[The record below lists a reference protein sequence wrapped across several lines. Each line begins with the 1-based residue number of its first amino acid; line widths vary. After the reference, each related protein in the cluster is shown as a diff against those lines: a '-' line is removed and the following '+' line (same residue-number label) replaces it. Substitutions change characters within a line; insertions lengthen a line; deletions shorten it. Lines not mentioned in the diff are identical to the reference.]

1 MRKFAYMFVVFGLAV
16 GLGVWLNQS
25 PQTAALDQEF
35 ALPFAANA
43 QSSDADAGATEIID
57 MVQGAEDAPITV
69 IEYASFTCPHCAR
82 FHSDVYKLLRKN
94 YIDTGKIKFIF
105 REVYFDKY
113 GMWASMI
120 ARCSGPDR
128 FFGMTD
134 LILNSQSTWARAGD
148 DLAIVEALRKIGR
161 LSGMQD
167 AALDSCLQDGDKL
180 RALVGWYKENAQRD
194 GIQSTPS
201 FLIYGQ
207 PYKNMDY
214 EEFAKILD
222 EKLQLE

>member
-43 QSSDADAGATEIID
+43 QSSDADAGAAEIID

-94 YIDTGKIKFIF
+94 YIDTGKVKFIF

-167 AALDSCLQDGDKL
+167 AALDSCLQDGEKI

-201 FLIYGQ
+201 FLIDGQ

-214 EEFAKILD
+214 KEFAKILD
-222 EKLQLE
+222 EKL

>member
-43 QSSDADAGATEIID
+43 QSSDADAGAAEIID
-57 MVQGAEDAPITV
+57 LVQGAEDAPITV

-94 YIDTGKIKFIF
+94 YIDTGKVKFIF

-167 AALDSCLQDGDKL
+167 AALDSCLQDGEKL

-201 FLIYGQ
+201 FLIDGQ

-214 EEFAKILD
+214 EEFAKIID
-222 EKLQLE
+222 EKL

>member
-43 QSSDADAGATEIID
+43 QSSDADAGAAEIID
-57 MVQGAEDAPITV
+57 MVQGVEDAPITV

-94 YIDTGKIKFIF
+94 YIDTGKVKFIF

-167 AALDSCLQDGDKL
+167 AALDSCLQDGEKL

-201 FLIYGQ
+201 FLIDGQ

-222 EKLQLE
+222 EKL

>member
-43 QSSDADAGATEIID
+43 QSSDADAEATEIID
-57 MVQGAEDAPITV
+57 MVQGVEDAPITV

-161 LSGMQD
+161 LSGMED

-201 FLIYGQ
+201 FLIDGQ
-207 PYKNMDY
+207 PYKNMNY

-222 EKLQLE
+222 EKL

>member
-16 GLGVWLNQS
+16 GLGVWLNQF
-25 PQTAALDQEF
+25 PQTAGLDQEF

-43 QSSDADAGATEIID
+43 QSSDADAEATEIID

-134 LILNSQSTWARAGD
+134 LILNSQNTWARAGD

-201 FLIYGQ
+201 FLIDGQ
-207 PYKNMDY
+207 PYKNMNY

-222 EKLQLE
+222 EKL

>member
-43 QSSDADAGATEIID
+43 QSSDADAGAAEIID

-94 YIDTGKIKFIF
+94 YIDTGKVKFIF

-167 AALDSCLQDGDKL
+167 AALDSCLQDGEKL

-201 FLIYGQ
+201 FLIDGQ

-214 EEFAKILD
+214 KEFAKILD
-222 EKLQLE
+222 EKL

>member
-25 PQTAALDQEF
+25 PQTAASDQEF

-43 QSSDADAGATEIID
+43 QSSDADAGAAEIID

-94 YIDTGKIKFIF
+94 YIDTGKVKFIF

-167 AALDSCLQDGDKL
+167 AALDSCLQDGEKL

-201 FLIYGQ
+201 FLIDGQ

-222 EKLQLE
+222 EKL

>member
-94 YIDTGKIKFIF
+94 YIDTGKVKFIF

-167 AALDSCLQDGDKL
+167 AALDSCLQDGEKL

-201 FLIYGQ
+201 FLIDGQ

-214 EEFAKILD
+214 KEFAKILD
-222 EKLQLE
+222 EKL

>member
-43 QSSDADAGATEIID
+43 QSSDVDAGAAEIID

-94 YIDTGKIKFIF
+94 YIDTGKVKFIF

-167 AALDSCLQDGDKL
+167 AALDSCLQDGEKL

-201 FLIYGQ
+201 FLIDGQ

-222 EKLQLE
+222 EKL

>member
-43 QSSDADAGATEIID
+43 QSSDADAGAAEIID

-82 FHSDVYKLLRKN
+82 FHSEVYKLLRKN
-94 YIDTGKIKFIF
+94 YIDTGKVKFIF

-201 FLIYGQ
+201 FLIDGQ

-222 EKLQLE
+222 EKL

>member
-16 GLGVWLNQS
+16 GLGVWLNQP

-43 QSSDADAGATEIID
+43 QSSDADAGAAEIID

-94 YIDTGKIKFIF
+94 YIDTGKVKFIF

-167 AALDSCLQDGDKL
+167 AALDSCLQDGEKL

-201 FLIYGQ
+201 FLIDGQ

-222 EKLQLE
+222 EKL

>member
-43 QSSDADAGATEIID
+43 QSSDADAETTEIID

-161 LSGMQD
+161 LSGMED
-167 AALDSCLQDGDKL
+167 AALDSCLQDGNKL

-201 FLIYGQ
+201 FLIDGQ
-207 PYKNMDY
+207 PYKNMNY

-222 EKLQLE
+222 EKL

>member
-43 QSSDADAGATEIID
+43 QSSDADAEATEIID

-161 LSGMQD
+161 LSGMED
-167 AALDSCLQDGDKL
+167 AALDSCLQDGNKL

-201 FLIYGQ
+201 FLIDGQ
-207 PYKNMDY
+207 PYKNMNY
-214 EEFAKILD
+214 EEFAKILE
-222 EKLQLE
+222 EKL

>member
-25 PQTAALDQEF
+25 PQTASLDQEF

-43 QSSDADAGATEIID
+43 QSSDADAGAAEIID

-94 YIDTGKIKFIF
+94 YIDTGKVKFIF

-167 AALDSCLQDGDKL
+167 AALDSCLQDGEKL

-201 FLIYGQ
+201 FLIDGQ

-222 EKLQLE
+222 EKL

>member
-35 ALPFAANA
+35 ASPFAANA
-43 QSSDADAGATEIID
+43 QSSDADAEATEIID

-161 LSGMQD
+161 LSGMED
-167 AALDSCLQDGDKL
+167 AALDSCLQDGNKL

-201 FLIYGQ
+201 FLIDGQ
-207 PYKNMDY
+207 PYKNMNY

-222 EKLQLE
+222 EKL

>member
-1 MRKFAYMFVVFGLAV
+1 VVFGLAV

-43 QSSDADAGATEIID
+43 QSSDADAGAAEIID

-94 YIDTGKIKFIF
+94 YIDTGKVKFIF

-167 AALDSCLQDGDKL
+167 AALDSCLQDGEKL

-201 FLIYGQ
+201 FLIDGQ

-222 EKLQLE
+222 EKL

>member
-43 QSSDADAGATEIID
+43 QSSDADAGAAEIID

-94 YIDTGKIKFIF
+94 YIDTGKVKFIF

-167 AALDSCLQDGDKL
+167 VALDSCLQDGEKL

-201 FLIYGQ
+201 FLIDGQ

-222 EKLQLE
+222 EKL

>member
-1 MRKFAYMFVVFGLAV
+1 MFVVFGLAV

-43 QSSDADAGATEIID
+43 QSSDADAGAAEIID

-94 YIDTGKIKFIF
+94 YIDTGKVKFIF

-167 AALDSCLQDGDKL
+167 AALDSCLQDGEKL

-201 FLIYGQ
+201 FLIDGQ
-207 PYKNMDY
+207 SYKNMDY

-222 EKLQLE
+222 EKL

>member
-1 MRKFAYMFVVFGLAV
+1 MRKFAYIFVVFGLAV
-16 GLGVWLNQS
+16 GLGGWLNQS

-43 QSSDADAGATEIID
+43 QSSDADAGAAEIID

-94 YIDTGKIKFIF
+94 YIDTGKVKFIF

-167 AALDSCLQDGDKL
+167 AVLDSCLQDGDKL

-201 FLIYGQ
+201 FLIDGQ

-222 EKLQLE
+222 EKL

>member
-43 QSSDADAGATEIID
+43 QSSDADAEATEIID
-57 MVQGAEDAPITV
+57 MVQGVEDAPITV

-167 AALDSCLQDGDKL
+167 AALDSCLQDGEKL

-201 FLIYGQ
+201 FLIDGQ
-207 PYKNMDY
+207 PYKNMNY

-222 EKLQLE
+222 EKL

>member
-43 QSSDADAGATEIID
+43 QSSDADAGEVEIID

-94 YIDTGKIKFIF
+94 YIDTGKVKFIF

-201 FLIYGQ
+201 FLIDGQ

-222 EKLQLE
+222 EKL

>member
-16 GLGVWLNQS
+16 GLAVWLNQS

-43 QSSDADAGATEIID
+43 QSSDADAGAAEIID

-94 YIDTGKIKFIF
+94 YIDTGKVKFIF

-167 AALDSCLQDGDKL
+167 AALDSCLQDGEKL

-201 FLIYGQ
+201 FLIDGQ

-222 EKLQLE
+222 EKL

>member
-43 QSSDADAGATEIID
+43 QSSDADAEATEIID

-201 FLIYGQ
+201 FLIDGQ

-222 EKLQLE
+222 EKL

>member
-1 MRKFAYMFVVFGLAV
+1 MRKFAYMFVAFGLAV

-43 QSSDADAGATEIID
+43 QSSYADAEATEIID

-161 LSGMQD
+161 LSGMED
-167 AALDSCLQDGDKL
+167 AALDSCLQDGNKL

-201 FLIYGQ
+201 FLIDGQ
-207 PYKNMDY
+207 PYKNMNY

-222 EKLQLE
+222 EKL

>member
-57 MVQGAEDAPITV
+57 MEQGAEDAPITV

-134 LILNSQSTWARAGD
+134 LILNSQSAWARAGD

-201 FLIYGQ
+201 FLIDGQ

-222 EKLQLE
+222 EKL

>member
-43 QSSDADAGATEIID
+43 QSSDADAGAAEIID

-201 FLIYGQ
+201 FLIDGQ

-222 EKLQLE
+222 EKL

>member
-43 QSSDADAGATEIID
+43 QSSDADAGAAEIID
-57 MVQGAEDAPITV
+57 MVQGAEDAPITM

-94 YIDTGKIKFIF
+94 YIDTGKVKFIF

-167 AALDSCLQDGDKL
+167 AALDSCLQDGEKL

-201 FLIYGQ
+201 FLIDGQ

-222 EKLQLE
+222 EKL

>member
-16 GLGVWLNQS
+16 GFGVWLNQS
-25 PQTAALDQEF
+25 SQTTALDQEF

-82 FHSDVYKLLRKN
+82 FHSDVYRLLRKN

-167 AALDSCLQDGDKL
+167 AALDNCLQDGEKL

-201 FLIYGQ
+201 FLIDGQ
-207 PYKNMDY
+207 LYKNMSY

-222 EKLQLE
+222 EKL

>member
-43 QSSDADAGATEIID
+43 QSSDADAGAAEIID

-94 YIDTGKIKFIF
+94 YIDTGKVKFIF

-134 LILNSQSTWARAGD
+134 LILNSQSTWARAGA

-167 AALDSCLQDGDKL
+167 AALDSCLQDGEKL

-201 FLIYGQ
+201 FLIDGQ

-222 EKLQLE
+222 EKL

>member
-1 MRKFAYMFVVFGLAV
+1 M
-16 GLGVWLNQS
+16 
-25 PQTAALDQEF
+25 DQEF

-43 QSSDADAGATEIID
+43 QSSDADAGAAEIID

-94 YIDTGKIKFIF
+94 YIDTGKVKFIF

-167 AALDSCLQDGDKL
+167 AALDSCLQDGEKL

-201 FLIYGQ
+201 FLIDGQ

-222 EKLQLE
+222 EKL

>member
-43 QSSDADAGATEIID
+43 QSSDADAGAVEIID

-94 YIDTGKIKFIF
+94 YIDTGKVKFIF

-167 AALDSCLQDGDKL
+167 AALDSCLQDGEKL

-201 FLIYGQ
+201 FLIDGQ

-214 EEFAKILD
+214 KEFAKILD
-222 EKLQLE
+222 EKL

>member
-148 DLAIVEALRKIGR
+148 DLTIVEALRKIGR

-201 FLIYGQ
+201 FLIDGQ

-222 EKLQLE
+222 EKL

>member
-25 PQTAALDQEF
+25 PQTAAFNQEF

-43 QSSDADAGATEIID
+43 QSSDADAEATEIID

-201 FLIYGQ
+201 FLIDGQ

-222 EKLQLE
+222 EKL

>member
-43 QSSDADAGATEIID
+43 QSSDADAGAAEIID

-94 YIDTGKIKFIF
+94 YIDTGKVKFIF

-167 AALDSCLQDGDKL
+167 AALDSCLQDGEKL

-201 FLIYGQ
+201 FLIDGQ

-214 EEFAKILD
+214 EEFVKILD
-222 EKLQLE
+222 EKL

>member
-16 GLGVWLNQS
+16 GLGVWLNQF
-25 PQTAALDQEF
+25 PQTAGLDQEF

-43 QSSDADAGATEIID
+43 QSSDADAEATEIID

-201 FLIYGQ
+201 FLIDGQ
-207 PYKNMDY
+207 PYKNMNY

-222 EKLQLE
+222 EKL

>member
-167 AALDSCLQDGDKL
+167 AALDSCLQDGEKL

-201 FLIYGQ
+201 FLIDGQ

-222 EKLQLE
+222 GKL

>member
-43 QSSDADAGATEIID
+43 QSSDVDAGAAEIID

-94 YIDTGKIKFIF
+94 YIDTGKVKFIF

-167 AALDSCLQDGDKL
+167 AALDSCLQDGEKL

-201 FLIYGQ
+201 FLIDGQ

-214 EEFAKILD
+214 EEFTKILD
-222 EKLQLE
+222 EKL

>member
-1 MRKFAYMFVVFGLAV
+1 MRKCAYMFVVFGLAV

-201 FLIYGQ
+201 FLIDGQ

-222 EKLQLE
+222 EKL

>member
-43 QSSDADAGATEIID
+43 QSSDADAGAAEIID

-94 YIDTGKIKFIF
+94 YIDTGKVKFIF

-167 AALDSCLQDGDKL
+167 AALDSCLQDGEKL

-201 FLIYGQ
+201 FLIDGQ

-214 EEFAKILD
+214 EEFAKIPD
-222 EKLQLE
+222 EKL

>member
-43 QSSDADAGATEIID
+43 QSSDADAGAAEVID

-94 YIDTGKIKFIF
+94 YIDTGKVKFIF

-167 AALDSCLQDGDKL
+167 AALDSCLQDGEKL

-201 FLIYGQ
+201 FLIDGQ

-214 EEFAKILD
+214 KEFAKILD
-222 EKLQLE
+222 EKL